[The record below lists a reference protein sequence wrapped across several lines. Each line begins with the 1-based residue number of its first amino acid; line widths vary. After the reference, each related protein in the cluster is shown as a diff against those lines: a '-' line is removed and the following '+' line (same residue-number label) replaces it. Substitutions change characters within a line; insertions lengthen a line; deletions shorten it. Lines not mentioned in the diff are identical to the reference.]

1 MSLTGATPCIFLVEQ
16 SNLNRSSV
24 KARAEVFQADFLHL
38 TNKKGL
44 GFNNT
49 NIINAINECYPDTKD
64 LKNNNN
70 YSEDISKTKDQPYL
84 KVEDLR
90 PTLSDHCALTV
101 SLKSRFL
108 LVHFVYLPI
117 RGTNTFTP

>member
-1 MSLTGATPCIFLVEQ
+1 MSRTGATPRIFLVEQ

-38 TNKKGL
+38 TNNKGL
-44 GFNNT
+44 GFYNT

-70 YSEDISKTKDQPYL
+70 YSEDISKTKDQPL
-84 KVEDLR
+84 NVVVETGGLGIIKVIEVWVMDL
-90 PTLSDHCALTV
+90 PV
-101 SLKSRFL
+101 
-108 LVHFVYLPI
+108 
-117 RGTNTFTP
+117 